1 MKMVES
7 VMRSEQ
13 LAKIMM
19 GKGASMLKSF
29 PSFSPPPLSLM
40 YYNVLQSLES
50 EREGARCK
58 QRRRTATW
66 P

>member
-1 MKMVES
+1 MNLVES

-29 PSFSPPPLSLM
+29 PSSSPRSLSFM
-40 YYNVLQSLES
+40 YYNVLQSLGS
-50 EREGARCK
+50 EREKAGCKRRC
-58 QRRRTATW
+58 TATW